1 MTEETA
7 QPEAPKKK
15 RGESKVKCE
24 VIRKIFID
32 DPTGRSPH
40 AIPIA
45 PNELTISQLM
55 ENAKRKKA
63 KRDDLIEPDTV
74 YIELPKALAKKFQEC
89 GAVKVAL

>member
-24 VIRKIFID
+24 ILRKIFID
-32 DPTGRSPH
+32 DPEGRIPH

-45 PNELTISQLM
+45 PNELTVDEQID
-55 ENAKRKKA
+55 NAKRKKA
-63 KRDDLIEPDTV
+63 GRTDLIVPDPV
-74 YIELPKALAKKFQEC
+74 FYDLPKPIAKKFQEC
-89 GAVKVAL
+89 GAIKVAL